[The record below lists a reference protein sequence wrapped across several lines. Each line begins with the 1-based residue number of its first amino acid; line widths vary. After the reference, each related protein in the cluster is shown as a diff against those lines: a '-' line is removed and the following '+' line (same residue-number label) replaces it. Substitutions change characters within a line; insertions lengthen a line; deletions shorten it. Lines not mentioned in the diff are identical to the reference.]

1 MKRLTK
7 YLFVT
12 VLFAIILFIGAF
24 IQLEIQEYQRS
35 NYRMVPLMS
44 FVSFF
49 PILIG
54 MFLRVPGL
62 IRDIKQNKC
71 RGIDWVKVLLMGIP
85 SLYIALYPFFF
96 SIGIPVTFVFLTNLL
111 LGTSY
116 VTTTIAGVVSGYILL
131 GSLKRSVNS
140 NK

>member
-1 MKRLTK
+1 MIRISKC
-7 YLFVT
+7 LFVT
-12 VLFAIILFIGAF
+12 VVFAIILYIGAF

-35 NYRMVPLMS
+35 NYRMVPLML

-62 IRDIKQNKC
+62 VKELKQNK
-71 RGIDWVKVLLMGIP
+71 RWEIDWVKFFIIGIP
-85 SLYIALYPFFF
+85 TLYIALYPFFF
-96 SIGIPVTFVFLTNLL
+96 SLGIPVVSVFLSNYL
-111 LGTSY
+111 LGTQY

-131 GSLKRSVNS
+131 GSLKGKS
-140 NK
+140 

>member
-1 MKRLTK
+1 MIHISK

-12 VLFAIILFIGAF
+12 VVFAIILYIGAF

-35 NYRMVPLMS
+35 NYRMVPLML

-62 IRDIKQNKC
+62 VKELKQNK
-71 RGIDWVKVLLMGIP
+71 RWEIDWGKVLMIGIP
-85 SLYIALYPFFF
+85 TLYIALYPFLF
-96 SIGIPVTFVFLTNLL
+96 SIGIPVVSIFLSNYL
-111 LGTSY
+111 LGTQY

-131 GSLKRSVNS
+131 GSLKGKS
-140 NK
+140 